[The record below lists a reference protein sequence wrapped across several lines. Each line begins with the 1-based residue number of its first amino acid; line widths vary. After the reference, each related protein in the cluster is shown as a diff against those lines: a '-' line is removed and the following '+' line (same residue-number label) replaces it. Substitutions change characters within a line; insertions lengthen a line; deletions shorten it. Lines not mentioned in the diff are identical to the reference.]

1 MPVPVSTTHANG
13 VGLKGAN
20 ASELPTEGPFAR
32 LKAQAA
38 QNQAASKVGD
48 ATSEAVVERPPADQ
62 MDTSEP
68 STSSSS
74 DIVIVRNL
82 NFAYPGLGELARLW
96 RGSARAFQGAT
107 SRRVRHAAPDCF
119 TPSHHPRLERLQDA
133 NVTIFPHALTPSGRA
148 SQQLERS

>member
-1 MPVPVSTTHANG
+1 MPVPVSITHANG

-48 ATSEAVVERPPADQ
+48 STSEAVVERPPADQ

-82 NFAYPGLGELARLW
+82 NFAYPGLGEVARLW
-96 RGSARAFQGAT
+96 WESTRAL
-107 SRRVRHAAPDCF
+107 RAPRPVAWD
-119 TPSHHPRLERLQDA
+119 TQ
-133 NVTIFPHALTPSGRA
+133 HALASHPSTILCMNDPKRHV
-148 SQQLERS
+148 